1 MHPENPHKQP
11 YDFPA
16 LVKVNSDLEN
26 HVFRNKYGNLTID
39 FSNSEAVLNLN
50 KALLHYHY
58 QVENWDIPKGFLC
71 PPIPGRMDYLL
82 HLKDL
87 LDQKIG
93 KKRYAGIDIGVG
105 ASCIYPILAAKHIG
119 WSMIGSD
126 IEVRSIEA
134 AEQNVVNNK
143 LQSLIKIRIQKDRGS
158 ILKNVIREDESLDFS
173 MCNPPFHDSAEEANK
188 TNFRKNSNLGIET
201 RKLNFG
207 GRSNELWCRGGEAL
221 FLKRMIRD
229 SQSVKGKVQWF
240 TSLVSKQQN
249 LPAIEKHLKKLGADY
264 DIIPMQ
270 LGNKKSR
277 FIAWKFQK

>member
-39 FSNSEAVLNLN
+39 FSNSEAVLYLN

-82 HLKDL
+82 HLKDF

-105 ASCIYPILAAKHIG
+105 ASCIYPILAAKHMG
-119 WSMIGSD
+119 WNMIGSD
-126 IEVRSIEA
+126 IEMRSIEA
-134 AEQNVVNNK
+134 AEQNVLNNK
-143 LQSLIKIRIQKDRGS
+143 LASQIKIRLQKDRGS
-158 ILKNVIREDESLDFS
+158 ILKNVIREDDSLDFS

-188 TNFRKNSNLGIET
+188 ANFRKNSNLGIDT

-229 SQSVKGKVQWF
+229 SQKVEGKVQWF

-277 FIAWKFQK
+277 FIAWKF